1 MNTIDL
7 LEATRTHLGITSD
20 YALAKALR
28 VTPTSIANYTRRRSI
43 MDDDVALRIAD
54 ILNLSPLAVIAMANS
69 ERAKTPEMKAR
80 WDGIVSGFRML
91 LQQAKMGF
99 SQ

>member
-1 MNTIDL
+1 MNTIDI

-20 YALAKALR
+20 YALAKALC
-28 VTPTSIANYTRRRSI
+28 VTQTSISNYKMRRSI

-54 ILNLSPLAVIAMANS
+54 ILGLNPLAVIAMANS
-69 ERAKTPEMKAR
+69 ERAKTPEMQAR
-80 WDGIVSGFRML
+80 WNGIVAGFRML

-99 SQ
+99 AQ